1 MPGARGCRGF
11 PGDEQYGAAAFAA
24 VILFVVA
31 FGLGAAPTFASTS
44 AVPGSG
50 LNRVPEAM
58 YNSEYSQAITLAQ
71 SWVQAHP
78 EDIRAWNYLAEA
90 ILDQEMLKENMYNG
104 AAFLNSGKVFKR
116 REAPLSAAFEK
127 RLNAALD
134 QAQQLEEA
142 RLRRN
147 AGDEEALYWLG
158 VTHSTRTEYLFA
170 LQRSYFAALMEGK
183 RAWQANER
191 VARIDPQFADADLVI
206 GVADYA
212 AALLPWYLRMVT
224 SLAGIHGSRKRGM
237 KELERASRDGRYTQ
251 VDAKTVLIMIYE
263 RRKQYPQALALLA
276 ELAPKYPHNFLIDL
290 EVGRIHKAQGDWNG
304 AAAAYDAAVEKFVR
318 GNLNPDYVPRALI
331 LFRDGEAHEH
341 LGDLSRALKLYHE
354 AGEVSGGDRAVYEAD
369 LAAARLDQQFNH
381 RERARRE
388 YQLVADTMPGTDL
401 GGAARQALELLR

>member
-1 MPGARGCRGF
+1 MLGARGRGRF
-11 PGDEQYGAAAFAA
+11 RGQEQRGTVALAAAFLVAA
-24 VILFVVA
+24 IGIA
-31 FGLGAAPTFASTS
+31 AAPAFASNS
-44 AVPGSG
+44 VGPDSG
-50 LNRVPEAM
+50 LNSVPEAM
-58 YNSEYSQAITLAQ
+58 YNAEYSRAILLAKN
-71 SWVQAHP
+71 WVQEHP
-78 EDIRAWNYLAEA
+78 DDIRAWNYLAEA

-104 AAFLNSGKVFKR
+104 AAFLNSGKVFRR
-116 REAPLSAAFEK
+116 REAPLAPSFEK
-127 RLNAALD
+127 RLNATLD
-134 QAQQLEEA
+134 HAQQLEEA
-142 RLRRN
+142 LLGRN
-147 AGDEEALYWLG
+147 SDDEEALYWLG

-191 VARIDPQFADADLVI
+191 VARMDPQFADADLVI
-206 GVADYA
+206 GVGDYA

-237 KELERASRDGRYTQ
+237 RELERASRDGRYTQ

-304 AAAAYDAAVEKFVR
+304 AAAAYDAAVEKFVH

-341 LGDLSRALKLYHE
+341 LGDLDRALKLYHE
-354 AGEVSGGDRAVYEAD
+354 AGEVTGGDRAVYEAD
-369 LAAARLDQQFNH
+369 LAAARLDQRFNH
-381 RERARRE
+381 KERARRE
-388 YQLVADTMPGTDL
+388 YQLVADAIPGTDL
-401 GGAARQALELLR
+401 GGAAREALESLR